1 MRTKILMLL
10 LVAAGFMFMSISGCD
25 EITQKSTPVSSSG
38 VEKMTVEVRT
48 NDKGHTVEQEQV
60 GNRLANDNKF
70 GAIKHLYVISP
81 YSGQV
86 ILYSTVKGKVTSS
99 GKRLTPTT
107 VASADGNSGGYSN
120 RGGIPVNINGETYY
134 TSEVLQD
141 DGTYGTSDPY
151 IYWFDSRGIYHQH
164 YMTGGQ
170 IIHVSDQPLSGVKSV
185 VINMEER

>member
-1 MRTKILMLL
+1 MKKSILFLTMIAVTMLL
-10 LVAAGFMFMSISGCD
+10 FTNCNF
-25 EITQKSTPVSSSG
+25 TPPKSSSG
-38 VEKMTVEVRT
+38 VEKMTVGVKT
-48 NDKGHTVEQEQV
+48 NEKGHTVEQE
-60 GNRLANDNKF
+60 NIAARYTTDNAF
-70 GAIKHLYVISP
+70 GAIKHLYVISA

-86 ILYSTVKGKVTSS
+86 ILYSTVTGKVTSS

-107 VASADGNSGGYSN
+107 ISGTNNTNGNGFGVLI
-120 RGGIPVNINGETYY
+120 GDELCWTQ
-134 TSEVLQD
+134 EVLQD

-185 VINMEER
+185 IINIESR